1 MGQAPYA
8 PRWTVELRAD
18 QLLGLPGNAF
28 LEPAVQPVRLQL
40 LRSLD
45 PAVKTHL
52 TRRPL
57 RRLVKRAL
65 PIASRCTYPPSNG
78 LPTTR
83 CTLGD
88 DARIPEK
95 LPKSSVTLGKWR
107 RCARCNQRAP

>member
-1 MGQAPYA
+1 MGQAA
-8 PRWTVELRAD
+8 SAERWTMEQRAD

-45 PAVKTHL
+45 PAVKTRL

-57 RRLVKRAL
+57 RRLAGRAL
-65 PIASRCTYPPSNG
+65 PICESLHRPPSNG

-95 LPKSSVTLGKWR
+95 LPKSSVTLGKWQ
-107 RCARCNQRAP
+107 RCPRCNQ